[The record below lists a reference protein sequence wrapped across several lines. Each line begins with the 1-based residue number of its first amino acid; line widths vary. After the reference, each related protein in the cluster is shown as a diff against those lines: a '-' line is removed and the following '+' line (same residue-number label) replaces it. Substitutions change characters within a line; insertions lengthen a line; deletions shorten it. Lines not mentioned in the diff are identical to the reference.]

1 MKEATA
7 RTVELEELKEKL
19 LAQAQLRKA
28 DEADKRNAIKLVRLV
43 G

>member
-1 MKEATA
+1 
-7 RTVELEELKEKL
+7 LEELKEK